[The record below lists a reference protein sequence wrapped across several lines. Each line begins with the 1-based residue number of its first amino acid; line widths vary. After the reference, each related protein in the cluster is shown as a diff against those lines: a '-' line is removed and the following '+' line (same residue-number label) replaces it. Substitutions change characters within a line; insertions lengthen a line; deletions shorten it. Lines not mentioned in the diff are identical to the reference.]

1 VIAATN
7 VSLRQAPAR
16 SNTRRV
22 TRLALTALL
31 LFALFAGAAAARGN
45 DNGARGGD
53 GDDIRVAASC
63 GRGATASLRIRS
75 RDDRIE
81 VRFPLRQT
89 REWGSWRVT
98 IVHESRVAARV
109 TARTRRGGDSF
120 EVRRT
125 FADLPGSDTVV
136 VHAWGP
142 GGLGCRAGATL
153 ADR

>member
-1 VIAATN
+1 M
-7 VSLRQAPAR
+7 
-16 SNTRRV
+16 
-22 TRLALTALL
+22 RLALATLL
-31 LFALFAGAAAARGN
+31 LFALSAGAAEARGS
-45 DNGARGGD
+45 DNGAGSRD
-53 GDDIRVAASC
+53 GDEIRIAASC
-63 GRGATASLRIRS
+63 ARGATASLRIRS

-89 REWGSWRVT
+89 RGWGAWRVT

-109 TARTRRGGDSF
+109 TAKTRRDGDSF

-153 ADR
+153 PDR